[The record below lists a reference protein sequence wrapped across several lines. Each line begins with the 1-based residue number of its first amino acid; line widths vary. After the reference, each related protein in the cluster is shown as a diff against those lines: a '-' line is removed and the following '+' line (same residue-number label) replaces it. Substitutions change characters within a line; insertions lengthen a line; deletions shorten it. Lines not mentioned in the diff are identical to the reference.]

1 MNDGF
6 TLIEV
11 LIVMMVITLLSLVF
25 TSKLKLSED
34 TYLNPEN
41 CQLKSMAHK
50 SRCQLNDTIHF
61 NENGNINHAQTI
73 KISNKICVFQLGMGR
88 YSCE

>member
-1 MNDGF
+1 MGKLMNDGF

-34 TYLNPEN
+34 TY
-41 CQLKSMAHK
+41 
-50 SRCQLNDTIHF
+50 
-61 NENGNINHAQTI
+61 HAQTI